1 MSKALRAHVFLFIVN
16 LFYGAGFTVS
26 KLVMPQYIKPFG
38 FIFIRV
44 SITTVLF
51 FLLHSIWLSE
61 KVEKK
66 DFMRL
71 ILSAMFGVVINQ
83 EMFFTG
89 LSITTPINAALIM
102 IMTPILVFVI
112 SFILAHEK
120 ATWQKIVGLV
130 LGLSGAL
137 VILAGRGFN
146 FSSDTLLGDLFIL
159 INATSYAIYLVIV
172 RPLMKK
178 YHPLTVIKWVFFFG
192 LIPVTAFGIGQFNQ
206 IEWHTFTP
214 QSWAAVAFVI
224 ICTTFLAYLLNMLAL
239 REVHS
244 SVVGAYIYLQPVLAT
259 IISISLGKDHITLE
273 KIVSAVLIFSGVYM
287 VSFAGGIKMFNRP
300 KQEPDSDDMIL
311 E

>member
-1 MSKALRAHVFLFIVN
+1 MNKSIRAHIFLFIVN

-26 KLVMPQYIKPFG
+26 KLVMPEFIKPFG

-44 SITTVLF
+44 SITTTLF
-51 FLLHSIWLSE
+51 FILHRLWLDE
-61 KVEKK
+61 KIEKK
-66 DFMRL
+66 DFL
-71 ILSAMFGVVINQ
+71 LLVVCGMFGVVINQ
-83 EMFFTG
+83 EMFFAG

-112 SFILAHEK
+112 SFFLSHEK
-120 ATWQKIVGLV
+120 ATWQKLLGLV
-130 LGLSGAL
+130 LGLCGAL

-146 FSSDTLLGDLFIL
+146 FSSNTLLGDLFIL

-178 YHPLTVIKWVFFFG
+178 YHPLTVVKWVFFFG
-192 LIPVTAFGIGQFNQ
+192 LIPVTLMGIQQFNQ
-206 IEWHTFTP
+206 IEWHTFST
-214 QSWAAVAFVI
+214 QTWLAVAFII

-244 SVVGAYIYLQPVLAT
+244 SVVGAYIYLQPILAT
-259 IISISLGKDHITLE
+259 IISISLGKDEITFE
-273 KIVSAVLIFSGVYM
+273 KILSAVLIFSGVYL
-287 VSFAGGIKMFNRP
+287 VSFAGSIKIFNKP
-300 KQEPDSDDMIL
+300 KEDPDSDDMIL